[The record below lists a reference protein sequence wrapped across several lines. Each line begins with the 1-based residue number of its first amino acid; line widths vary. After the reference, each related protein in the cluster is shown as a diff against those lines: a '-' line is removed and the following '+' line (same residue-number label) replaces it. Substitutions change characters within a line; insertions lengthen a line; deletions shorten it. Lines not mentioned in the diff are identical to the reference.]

1 MRVYPY
7 CSAMITLDKYDSAL
21 HQELLAN
28 AEDYLLIKCFVH
40 FQMRL
45 HVKYICPG
53 ITTCS
58 TYITQIQDVQIKL
71 FKIN

>member
-1 MRVYPY
+1 MRVPY
-7 CSAMITLDKYDSAL
+7 RSAMITLDKYDSAL

-45 HVKYICPG
+45 HVKYIARVSQHAVH
-53 ITTCS
+53 ISRKYKTS
-58 TYITQIQDVQIKL
+58 K
-71 FKIN
+71 